1 MVDTVRNSE
10 PTIRQFCRNVSNS
23 ARVELCRS
31 SRFFRRRPL
40 CSSDE
45 KIPMCLDCV
54 CGEIGSLARLMK
66 FIGQYQWI
74 APGVW
79 TGISTLRE
87 LDHEIAVLQV

>member
-1 MVDTVRNSE
+1 
-10 PTIRQFCRNVSNS
+10 
-23 ARVELCRS
+23 
-31 SRFFRRRPL
+31 
-40 CSSDE
+40 
-45 KIPMCLDCV
+45 MCLDCV